1 MRPAYQRYLI
11 RDHTHQRCW
20 RLFFWSPSGFQAP
33 DLNALTRSQ
42 GASAVSALIT
52 NTALVQSLFP
62 NPSLFAGP
70 TAPAGQSNDPIHA
83 PQSAFTYQ
91 LASSG
96 NSAALMML
104 LGQQPGQ
111 VIDTTA

>member
-1 MRPAYQRYLI
+1 MTTPISPVGA
-11 RDHTHQRCW
+11 
-20 RLFFWSPSGFQAP
+20 SSSAAPSGFQPP

-42 GASAVSALIT
+42 GASAISALIT

-70 TAPAGQSNDPIHA
+70 AAPAAPSNDPIDGLL
-83 PQSAFTYQ
+83 QSAFTYQ

-96 NSAALMML
+96 NSAALRML
-104 LGQQPGQ
+104 FGQQPGQ